1 MSSRTPSR
9 EAIEIF
15 RRLDAIGRPQKELG
29 DLLDLEP
36 AKISKMRSG
45 ERRFQPGEYVR
56 AREWLDRLEAAGPAR
71 TIASD
76 HQATHDASANDAT
89 VEIISLDLSLSMG
102 PGTLIEDFVEAEPI
116 KFDLGMVRAIT
127 RTPPSRLR
135 LVKGVGDSMEPTI
148 RTSDQVMIDINE
160 RQLARINGIY
170 WIDHLG
176 THGIKRLRAASRGKV
191 MIISDNP
198 GVDNFEVEAEDLRIE
213 GRAIWFAR
221 EL

>member
-1 MSSRTPSR
+1 M
-9 EAIEIF
+9 A
-15 RRLDAIGRPQKELG
+15 
-29 DLLDLEP
+29 DLLDIEP
-36 AKISKMRSG
+36 TKISKMRSG

-56 AREWLDRLEAAGPAR
+56 AGQWLDQIEAKGAAR
-71 TIASD
+71 GSD
-76 HQATHDASANDAT
+76 VAPDQQSTRNASADDAT
-89 VEIISLDLSLSMG
+89 VEIIALDLSLSMG
-102 PGTLIEDFVEAEPI
+102 PGTMIEDFVEAEPI

-127 RTPPSRLR
+127 RTSPSRLR
-135 LVKGVGDSMEPTI
+135 LVRGIGESMEPTI

-160 RQLARINGIY
+160 RQLTRINGIY

-176 THGIKRLRAASRGKV
+176 MHGIKRLRAAGRGKV

-198 GVDNFEVEAEDLRIE
+198 VVENFEVDAEDLRIE